1 MQRWKNLVWLSAGV
15 LALGVIITAVA
26 PGAIAQSRATILVRD
41 MDSAIRG
48 TRFTTA
54 VGVVF
59 EIGSDGDVGTITP
72 TIPAGKKLFIQRV
85 TTNGL
90 LSDNQAFTLVVLDFS
105 AGGRFVVAQV
115 LQATRE
121 SSNYYAG
128 NQDIDVL
135 MNPGESIQ
143 LTVTRNGTRGSDQ
156 ENGLNANL
164 IGYLVDANP

>member
-15 LALGVIITAVA
+15 LALGVIITAVG
-26 PGAIAQSRATILVRD
+26 PRAIAQIRAALVRD
-41 MDSAIRG
+41 MDSPIRG
-48 TRFTTA
+48 TRFTTVA
-54 VGVVF
+54 TMAFANGM
-59 EIGSDGDVGTITP
+59 DGNVATITP

-85 TTNGL
+85 STNGL

-115 LQATRE
+115 LQATRV

-135 MNPGESIQ
+135 MNPGESID
-143 LTVTRNGTRGSDQ
+143 LTVTRNGTLGSDMH
-156 ENGLNANL
+156 NGFTASL
-164 IGYLVDANP
+164 IGYLVDATP